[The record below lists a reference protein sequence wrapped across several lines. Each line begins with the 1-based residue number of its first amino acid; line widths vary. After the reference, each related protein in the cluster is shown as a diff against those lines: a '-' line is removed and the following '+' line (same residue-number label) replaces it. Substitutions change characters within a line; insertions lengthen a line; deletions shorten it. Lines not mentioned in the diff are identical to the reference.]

1 MKFHKIAAPLILIL
15 LLAALPLSAGELEL
29 GMSLTPIKQDK
40 GDDPNAAENTAKDT
54 ILPGFHLGYRFA
66 WIGFMALDSYVM
78 PPEYI
83 TNMTATY
90 DPDTDTFSSG
100 PYRPGFLNTWNIGAK
115 LVLGPLTGYS
125 TIGLNT
131 IYVYKESE
139 YLDKDFNKNF
149 GANWKIGAG
158 LRTKNI
164 GVNLDLMA
172 LFPSADTMFQ
182 ELGLLFDG
190 TDEEKAAAKER
201 IQFIPSL
208 VFVLYL

>member
-1 MKFHKIAAPLILIL
+1 MRKLLILAPLL
-15 LLAALPLSAGELEL
+15 LVLMFAALPISAGELEL
-29 GMSLTPIKQDK
+29 GMSLTPIKQDT
-40 GDDPNAAENTAKDT
+40 GTDPNTNEYDSDGT

-66 WIGFMALDSYVM
+66 WIGYMALDSFVM

-83 TNMTATY
+83 TVMTAKY
-90 DPDTDTFSSG
+90 DPDTDTLSPG
-100 PYRPGFLNTWNIGAK
+100 PYRPGFLNTWNIGGK

-131 IYVYKESE
+131 IYVYKERE
-139 YLDKDFNKNF
+139 YLDESFNKNF

-158 LRTKNI
+158 LRTGSI

-172 LFPSADTMFQ
+172 LFPNVDTMFQ
-182 ELGLLFDG
+182 ELDHLFNG
-190 TDEEKAAAKER
+190 TDEEKAEAKER

>member
-1 MKFHKIAAPLILIL
+1 MRKIAIAAPLLLIL
-15 LLAALPLSAGELEL
+15 FLAALPLSAGELEL
-29 GMSLTPIKQDK
+29 GMSLTPIKRDTSA
-40 GDDPNAAENTAKDT
+40 DPNAVQNDSKDT

-66 WIGFMALDSYVM
+66 WIGYMALDSYVM
-78 PPEYI
+78 PPEYV

-90 DPDTDTFSSG
+90 DPDTDTFSPG
-100 PYRPGFLNTWNIGAK
+100 PYRPGFLNTWNIGGK
-115 LVLGPLTGYS
+115 LVIGPLTGYS

-158 LRTKNI
+158 LRTKDL

-182 ELGLLFDG
+182 ELDLLFNG
-190 TDEEKAAAKER
+190 TEDEKAAVKER

>member
-1 MKFHKIAAPLILIL
+1 MRKRAIAAPLLLIL
-15 LLAALPLSAGELEL
+15 LLTALPLSAGELEL
-29 GMSLTPIKQDK
+29 GMSLTPIKQDN
-40 GDDPNAAENTAKDT
+40 GDDPNAAQNDSTDT

-66 WIGFMALDSYVM
+66 WIGYMALDSYVM
-78 PPEYI
+78 PPEYV

-90 DPDTDTFSSG
+90 DPDTDTFSPG
-100 PYRPGFLNTWNIGAK
+100 PYRPGFLNTWNIGGK
-115 LVLGPLTGYS
+115 LVIGPLTGYS

-158 LRTKNI
+158 LRTKDL

-182 ELGLLFDG
+182 ELDLLFNG
-190 TDEEKAAAKER
+190 TDEEKAAVKER